1 MIRNACLRMT
11 NRPTVEL
18 ILTIWLH
25 TGAVL
30 REPTSWADCR
40 DLYGW
45 ARLADAT
52 GQELHR
58 DGAGLVVRLSCGGH
72 DIVLALPESDAL
84 CEIEA
89 TS

>member
-1 MIRNACLRMT
+1 MRRVLRMT
-11 NRPTVEL
+11 NRPTMEL
-18 ILTIWLH
+18 ILTLWLQ

-58 DGAGLVVRLSCGGH
+58 DGAGIVVRLSCGGH
-72 DIVLALPESDAL
+72 DIVLALPASVGP
-84 CEIEA
+84 CEEETA
-89 TS
+89 A

>member
-1 MIRNACLRMT
+1 MDIL
-11 NRPTVEL
+11 
-18 ILTIWLH
+18 LTIWLS
-25 TGAVL
+25 TGAVIM
-30 REPTSWADCR
+30 EPTSWVDCR

-58 DGAGLVVRLSCGGH
+58 DGAGLIVRLSCGGL
-72 DIVLALPESDAL
+72 DIVLALPASDAL

>member
-1 MIRNACLRMT
+1 MDIL
-11 NRPTVEL
+11 
-18 ILTIWLH
+18 LTIWLH

-30 REPTSWADCR
+30 REPTSWVDCR

-58 DGAGLVVRLSCGGH
+58 DGAGLIVRLSCGGL
-72 DIVLALPESDAL
+72 DIVLALPASNGN
-84 CEIEA
+84 CEMEA

>member
-1 MIRNACLRMT
+1 MDIL
-11 NRPTVEL
+11 
-18 ILTIWLH
+18 LTIWLS

-30 REPTSWADCR
+30 REPTSWVDCR

-58 DGAGLVVRLSCGGH
+58 DGAGLIVRLSCGGL
-72 DIVLALPESDAL
+72 DIVLALPASDAL